1 MALSPHL
8 AVLAAPP
15 VGPRSILACS
25 SQRKGSAP
33 GGAGCGRY
41 PGRNTLLLTR
51 SSHSAMK
58 SPTSSLAPPPSSLVT
73 TTSLELLA
81 EEPPRSQL
89 TSPSPLSPDSRL
101 LFSPL
106 LFLLLSSRSCRFLL
120 ARLAGWPPWRSPGA
134 GSPAHPLHRLRPAQP
149 LLYPLPL
156 CSLQHKGEGGTGGGD
171 KVEGSGEAGGA
182 GGRVVGAAPV
192 GGQAGAPPPPGSCWS
207 RDTPPGSGGW
217 GGSRSLVGMGAPAWS
232 LGCLGCLRFLVG
244 CVVVTLSTWPPGC
257 GRVPGTLEWGTR
269 PGTPSTSPG
278 QIMSGVCTK
287 LETGD

>member
-1 MALSPHL
+1 M
-8 AVLAAPP
+8 AAPP

-51 SSHSAMK
+51 SSHSAVK
-58 SPTSSLAPPPSSLVT
+58 SPTSSLAAPPSSLVT
-73 TTSLELLA
+73 TASLELLA
-81 EEPPRSQL
+81 EEPARSPL

-120 ARLAGWPPWRSPGA
+120 ARLAGWPPGRSPGA
-134 GSPAHPLHRLRPAQP
+134 GSPAHPVHRLRPAQP

-156 CSLQHKGEGGTGGGD
+156 CSLLRNSESGGVGPGGVGEAVG
-171 KVEGSGEAGGA
+171 VGEAGG
-182 GGRVVGAAPV
+182 GVVGAAPA

-217 GGSRSLVGMGAPAWS
+217 GGSRSLVGVGAPAWS
-232 LGCLGCLRFLVG
+232 LGCLGCLRFFGWVCSG
-244 CVVVTLSTWPPGC
+244 H
-257 GRVPGTLEWGTR
+257 LEYLAPR
-269 PGTPSTSPG
+269 
-278 QIMSGVCTK
+278 M
-287 LETGD
+287 